1 MKTYTEE
8 EALKLIQF
16 IVSNEELENTSSIH
30 ISTAKRYLEN
40 FNELQDDY
48 IEEPKYFAVF
58 DTLFQVDLS
67 SLPENTVFM
76 EDITETMKQI
86 NFLPL
91 TFSAEKEIR
100 PIEAIKIPISKETKD
115 FLERHCNI
123 ERNVVGE
130 DTYVLNNLRFKII
143 EE

>member
-30 ISTAKRYLEN
+30 ISTAKRYLED

-58 DTLFQVDLS
+58 DTLFQVDLEA
-67 SLPENTVFM
+67 LPDKNTSWKNVEEM
-76 EDITETMKQI
+76 IKQV
-86 NFLPL
+86 NSLPL
-91 TFSAEKEIR
+91 TFSAEKEIKTAE
-100 PIEAIKIPISKETKD
+100 PVKIPISKETKD